1 MTEPF
6 LRIPPF
12 PGHRAAPLAQVGESA
27 QVNPAALVDAL
38 VAALVAARVGGDFWA
53 AQPVLA
59 PATTVLAPTSPVQLA
74 EMLAAA
80 PGEARLAAMVPGGW
94 ALPARVTRLPFPS
107 DPWWLADKAAAI
119 WVGADHELA
128 LVAALMGGRLRLFGS
143 GRFAQLSDDR
153 TVLAEA
159 VAATLMPGTKH
170 GVGQGI
176 AYRCPFTG
184 APRDALQAIALMAP
198 WRGLI
203 DGNRRI
209 GAVLGAARWKRITL
223 DAMLWDG
230 SGPVRHRAR
239 APREL
244 GEGQV
249 VLAWKSRCA
258 PAALAQLAGRGLAV
272 AELED
277 GFIRSVGLGANCVP
291 PLSVVVDFGGIY
303 FDPSTASDLETLLEH
318 GDIGPELAARAAAL
332 RAELVA
338 GAISKYGVGAS
349 NAGDGDPI
357 NAPAGKR
364 RVLVTGQ
371 VEDDRSV
378 LSGGAIRSNLALLA
392 AARKA
397 APDAHIVY
405 KPHPDVEAG
414 HRKGHVSE
422 AQALTFADAIIRDVP
437 IIRLIEAV
445 DSLHV
450 ITSLAGFEALLRG
463 KAVTVYGTPFYAG
476 WGLTETSA
484 PQPPRRTRHRNLDEL
499 VAASLLLYPRYV
511 DPVTRL
517 PCPAEIL
524 LQRMEHNQAHIRSAL
539 IKLRAC
545 QGKARLMLRRLTLYR
560 PFKHSEGGV

>member
-12 PGHRAAPLAQVGESA
+12 PGHRAGPLSQSGTGANVDPTA
-27 QVNPAALVDAL
+27 LMAALAK
-38 VAALVAARVGGDFWA
+38 ARVGGSFWA

-59 PATTVLAPTSPVQLA
+59 PATTVLAPVSPAQLA

-80 PGEARLAAMVPGGW
+80 PSGATLAVMAPRGW
-94 ALPARVTRLPFPS
+94 ALPAQVTRLPAVC
-107 DPWWLADKAAAI
+107 DPWWLADKAGAVWA
-119 WVGADHELA
+119 GADHELA
-128 LVAALMGGRLRLFGS
+128 LVAALVGKPVRPFGE
-143 GRFAQLSDDR
+143 GRFASLAD
-153 TVLAEA
+153 TPEALAES
-159 VAATLMPGTKH
+159 VTTTLA
-170 GVGQGI
+170 QGI
-176 AYRCPFTG
+176 AYRCPYTG
-184 APRDALQAIALMAP
+184 TPRDALGAIALMAP

-230 SGPVRHRAR
+230 SGPVRHRR
-239 APREL
+239 TPPRDLAPGR
-244 GEGQV
+244 V

-258 PAALAQLAGRGLAV
+258 PKVLAQLAQRGAAV

-303 FDPSTASDLETLLEH
+303 FDPTTPSDLETLLEQA
-318 GDIGPELAARAAAL
+318 DIAPEMRTRATAL
-332 RAELVA
+332 RAALVA
-338 GAISKYGVGAS
+338 GSISKYGAH
-349 NAGDGDPI
+349 AGSSGDI
-357 NAPAGKR
+357 VHAPAGRR

-392 AARKA
+392 AARA
-397 APDAHIVY
+397 AEPEAHIIY

-414 HRKGHVSE
+414 HRKGHVS
-422 AQALTFADAIIRDVP
+422 AADALAFADEIIRDVP
-437 IIRLIEAV
+437 IIPLIEAV
-445 DSLHV
+445 DGLHV

-463 KAVTVYGTPFYAG
+463 KAVTVHGTPFYAG
-476 WGLTETSA
+476 WGLTEGSVR
-484 PQPPRRTRHRNLDEL
+484 QPVRRTRSRSLDEL
-499 VAASLLLYPRYV
+499 VAASLLLYPRYI

-524 LQRMEHNQAHIRSAL
+524 LHRMEHNQAHIRSAL

-545 QGKARLMLRRLTLYR
+545 QGRARLILRRLGSSRL
-560 PFKHSEGGV
+560 FKRSGAGYE